1 MSSTVVGSRF
11 LVAAHRALNGPAMRH
26 PMRMKSPALM
36 ADVLG
41 WLARLMERW

>member
-1 MSSTVVGSRF
+1 LLLLTVP
-11 LVAAHRALNGPAMRH
+11 LTAQQMRH

-41 WLARLMERW
+41 WLARLVER

>member
-1 MSSTVVGSRF
+1 
-11 LVAAHRALNGPAMRH
+11 MRH

-41 WLARLMERW
+41 WLTRLVER